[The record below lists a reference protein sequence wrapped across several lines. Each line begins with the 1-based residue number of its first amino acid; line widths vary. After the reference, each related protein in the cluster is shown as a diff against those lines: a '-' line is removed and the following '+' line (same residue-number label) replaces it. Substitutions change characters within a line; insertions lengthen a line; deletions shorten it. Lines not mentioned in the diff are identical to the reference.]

1 MLGGALGAT
10 GRQPW
15 PQTKGFFQERRPR
28 RERWVSP
35 HVDRGTAHLSDLRLE
50 KVESSGLWKSLQGT
64 CFLPES
70 LCDPHTSKEV
80 RSCSCLSAI
89 CPPACVPVLHW
100 QADSLPLVPP
110 GKLHHCGLDGERM
123 HRSCG
128 NCPFEPLLGEGG
140 CCLRFSFQFHPWISG
155 DTIFLCLALPLV
167 FFPLIILLA
176 GS

>member
-1 MLGGALGAT
+1 MFPEGHPDVILTAWAEHCHFMNSLKNTFLWVMFSQPNDSKKLQHRGCQQMLGGALGAT

-80 RSCSCLSAI
+80 RSCSCLSLESG
-89 CPPACVPVLHW
+89 VTVTGN
-100 QADSLPLVPP
+100 LPSP
-110 GKLHHCGLDGERM
+110 
-123 HRSCG
+123 
-128 NCPFEPLLGEGG
+128 
-140 CCLRFSFQFHPWISG
+140 
-155 DTIFLCLALPLV
+155 
-167 FFPLIILLA
+167 
-176 GS
+176 